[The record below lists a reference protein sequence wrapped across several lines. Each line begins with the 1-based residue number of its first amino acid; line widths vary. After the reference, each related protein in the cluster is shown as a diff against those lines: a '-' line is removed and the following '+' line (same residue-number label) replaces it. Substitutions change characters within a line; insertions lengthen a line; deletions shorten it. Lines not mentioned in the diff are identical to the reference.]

1 MKTEYKY
8 HLFYL
13 IHNDDDVELY
23 AYTDDKKIAKRFK
36 EERDMNKFICKVH
49 YCNTTDIKRL
59 HDEYPSCNLAIA
71 DGNTKERSQGSK
83 KIKISLVMTSDE
95 YHSIIS
101 EYDSLINVDFQT
113 FARYSP
119 LIFKKEIKHALK
131 YIDYYRWYELFE
143 AGESDVGMD
152 YDIDIFEA
160 FMVCYGKLLGGVEE

>member
-23 AYTDDKKIAKRFK
+23 AYTDDKKIAKRFR
-36 EERDMNKFICKVH
+36 EERDMNKFIYKVH
-49 YCNTTDIKRL
+49 YCNNSDIRRL

-71 DGNTKERSQGSK
+71 EGSTKKRGQGSK
-83 KIKISLVMTSDE
+83 EMKISLVMTDNE

-101 EYDSLINVDFQT
+101 EYDSLINLDFQT

-119 LIFKKEIKHALK
+119 LIFKKEIKHALN
-131 YIDYYRWYELFE
+131 YIDYYHWYELFE

-152 YDIDIFEA
+152 YEIDIFEA
-160 FMVCYGKLLGGVEE
+160 FMVYYGKLLGGNE